1 MLKKYLNS
9 VQGVTTVSLFIPRPN
24 DLIACS
30 VTLKYAL
37 AVIPSHHIQESP
49 VENIEKSFHSKK
61 RRVRKSLRW
70 LLKESRNA
78 LNVVSLLKEV
88 MVAIL

>member
-1 MLKKYLNS
+1 MLRKYLNS
-9 VQGVTTVSLFIPRPN
+9 AQGVTTVNLFIPRPN

-30 VTLKYAL
+30 VTLKYAP
-37 AVIPSHHIQESP
+37 AVIPSRHIQESP

-61 RRVRKSLRW
+61 KKVKKSQRW
-70 LLKESRNA
+70 LLKVSRNA
-78 LNVVSLLKEV
+78 LNAASLLKEV